1 MAEKKIEHNDAN
13 RGSIIIGKSAH
24 DQRIE
29 RTRVDVYKGSLCVFH
44 DHFTSLEASGILNIN
59 NPVHMFALHFTYRPI
74 IQRRLDDFAR
84 AFNRHPISIEGGT
97 SPIQLWTKGVIQSG
111 RSTSA
116 GEAIF
121 AQNDVTTNNQNDQ
134 HEQQTDEPMPV
145 LERLTSLVQLD
156 DIECPVEPSVYRELA
171 HTIHPLQDAN
181 HPLGLDVFEN
191 TLRLLLSRRPS
202 NQL

>member
-1 MAEKKIEHNDAN
+1 M
-13 RGSIIIGKSAH
+13 
-24 DQRIE
+24 
-29 RTRVDVYKGSLCVFH
+29 
-44 DHFTSLEASGILNIN
+44 
-59 NPVHMFALHFTYRPI
+59 
-74 IQRRLDDFAR
+74 
-84 AFNRHPISIEGGT
+84 
-97 SPIQLWTKGVIQSG
+97 
-111 RSTSA
+111 
-116 GEAIF
+116 
-121 AQNDVTTNNQNDQ
+121 TTNNQNDQ